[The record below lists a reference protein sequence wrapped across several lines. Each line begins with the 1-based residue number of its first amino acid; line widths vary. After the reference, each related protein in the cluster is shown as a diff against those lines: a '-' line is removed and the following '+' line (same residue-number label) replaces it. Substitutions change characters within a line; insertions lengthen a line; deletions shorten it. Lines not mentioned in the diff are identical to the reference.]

1 VEVVSQPLGLRLGV
15 ASVAVFLGL
24 LFFFASASP
33 FDSTVVRGVGLLVG
47 AIAAIR
53 AFRLRI
59 RADRSEIVVRNF
71 FRTHRLRWEDLRQ
84 IGIGAGWSGRGT
96 TNLILVAKSGRVVPA
111 TATTNRRREQVR
123 VMRELA
129 ELRPDLPILYF
140 EAG

>member
-1 VEVVSQPLGLRLGV
+1 MEVVSQPLGLRLGLAGV
-15 ASVAVFLGL
+15 SAFLGF

-33 FDSTVVRGVGLLVG
+33 FDSIVVRSAGLLVG

-53 AFRLRI
+53 AFRLGI

-71 FRTHRLRWEDLRQ
+71 FRTHHLRWEDLRQ
-84 IGIGAGWSGRGT
+84 IGIGAGWVGSGT
-96 TNLILVAKSGRVVPA
+96 TNLIFVPQNGRVIPA
-111 TATTNRRREQVR
+111 SATTNRRRDQIR